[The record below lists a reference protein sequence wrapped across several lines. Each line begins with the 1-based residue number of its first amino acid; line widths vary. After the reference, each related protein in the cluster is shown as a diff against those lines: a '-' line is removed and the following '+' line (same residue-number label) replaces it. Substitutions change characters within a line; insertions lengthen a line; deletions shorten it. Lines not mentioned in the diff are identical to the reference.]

1 MRWPSWTW
9 TSVVLLGLIGSA
21 YAAEIAIDWGAQNI
35 KIAYHKRSQL
45 DLVLNKES
53 QRKTPAIIAIKDDER
68 LHGNDAVAWV
78 PFFFFCIANG
88 HFLIL
93 RKKKRWHADRTMRT
107 LL

>member
-1 MRWPSWTW
+1 MKWSRASSWTW
-9 TSVVLLGLIGSA
+9 TSLLLLGVLGCA
-21 YAAEIAIDWGAQNI
+21 QAAEIAIDWGAQNI

-78 PFFFFCIANG
+78 HYLKTA
-88 HFLIL
+88 L
-93 RKKKRWHADRTMRT
+93 
-107 LL
+107 